1 MSAQAT
7 SAPASASTSQ
17 NCLPRPLPAPV
28 TSATLPSRL
37 NRSIGL
43 PTGPSPPPDRTYLPE
58 YSPPRNRGRGRFPAL
73 ATTTTTVI
81 YRTARTTSQPGA
93 GDAAWL
99 LTGRHAGWPIRK
111 LSARAVAPPVT
122 TRRHRDILPLN
133 GRI

>member
-58 YSPPRNRGRGRFPAL
+58 YSPPRNCGRGRFPAL

-93 GDAAWL
+93 GDTAWL
-99 LTGRHAGWPIRK
+99 PTGLASRLQTVRQLYLACINCPH
-111 LSARAVAPPVT
+111 
-122 TRRHRDILPLN
+122 
-133 GRI
+133 GRSRPGDNQA